1 MRTFLTFAALA
12 ATTAFAAPAAAQAA
26 DPAPPFTI
34 DSQASIKA
42 RALLIQPAT
51 IQRVRDLSFGT
62 IVASPTA
69 TGVVSIDADTGLRT
83 VPDGLTGSTS
93 DVGSSGRFVG
103 NGLPGHVVNLRVAFP
118 KLLTN
123 VQDGSQ
129 AVAFTGTLD
138 AASTSLSRTI
148 GLTGV
153 FYVDVGGSITI
164 AEKQMPGQY
173 EGTVTIEADFQ

>member
-1 MRTFLTFAALA
+1 MRNFLTFAALA
-12 ATTAFAAPAAAQAA
+12 ATTAFSAPAAAQT
-26 DPAPPFTI
+26 FTS
-34 DSQASIKA
+34 DSKASIQA

-62 IVASPTA
+62 IVASSTA

-83 VPDGLTGSTS
+83 VPTGLTGSTS

-103 NGLPGHVVNLRVAFP
+103 NGLPGQVVNLRVAFP

-138 AASTSLSRTI
+138 AASTALTRTI

-164 AEKQMPGQY
+164 VEKQMPGQY
-173 EGTVTIEADFQ
+173 EGTVTIDADFQ